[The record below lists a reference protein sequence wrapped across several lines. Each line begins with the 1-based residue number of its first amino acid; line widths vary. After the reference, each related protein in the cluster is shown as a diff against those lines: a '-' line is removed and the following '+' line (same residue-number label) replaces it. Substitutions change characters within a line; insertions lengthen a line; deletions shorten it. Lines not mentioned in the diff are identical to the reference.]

1 MITLN
6 SIQIEGIAASGEF
19 SGSISFSK
27 GLQVIS
33 ARNAFGKSL
42 AVTAIAWGLGGEAV
56 FGIPDND
63 PSCFPPAVRDE
74 IDLGGTLLS
83 PVLSS
88 SCVLKFTHSDKR
100 TLQLKRAIKGDC
112 ATIEVTEGDEKG
124 FARKSLLSARSL
136 TMQDEHGGFQ
146 RFFYEWLRWPR
157 QKVTTYRGNEAD
169 IYIENLLPLFYIDQD
184 EGWTD
189 IQALQITRYG
199 QQQIAEIAL
208 EYLLGGTDAIAVR
221 VERLRSA
228 QSNAALKETARL
240 LSDRVV
246 STLLRFGWRSTWSNH
261 GSVKD
266 IANRWSSEKLTEMLA
281 RQFEV
286 DLPKQIVSLRERAS
300 KLRTT
305 LTGSPI
311 DAGDASAP
319 AAASQK
325 VIGLK
330 ERRHRLNEDL
340 NTSRR
345 QGEQNATLL
354 SSLEDRILAASDL
367 LRLKTTGIGRID
379 HLECPTCHRDLD
391 PATFALSSQS
401 ADSVE
406 RHIEALK
413 RDRDLLQRNIAA
425 IEAGLGKLTAE
436 FNAVNLELLEAER
449 ALVTVTA
456 SIGTVREQ
464 LAQTAADLASV
475 ERSIDRVQAMQAEI
489 EELQKNI
496 DSWISSANMLETSG
510 VVPQDFERRRSE
522 FLASFRKYLIAFG
535 HSAVTTQNAPS
546 IDFDEQYTPVLAHRR
561 LRSLGS
567 ASDQSRLIAAHALA
581 VADASGKVGG
591 MHPGLV
597 VLDEPLQQNPDPQH
611 RSLFLNFLAKDLAK
625 SLSFQTLIF
634 TSLTEKE
641 IALLRKQG
649 VSVSTPEGAHFLTLI
664 PKVAPSVQPPASPEA
679 QGS

>member
-1 MITLN
+1 MITLD
-6 SIQIEGIAASGEF
+6 SIQIEGVAASGGF
-19 SGSISFSK
+19 SGSIAFSK

-42 AVTAIAWGLGGEAV
+42 SVTAIAWGLGGEAV

-63 PSCFPPAVRDE
+63 ASCFPPAVRDE
-74 IDLGGTLLS
+74 IDLGNSEPSL
-83 PVLSS
+83 VLSS
-88 SCVLKFTHSDKR
+88 SCILKFTHSDKR

-112 ATIEVTEGDEKG
+112 TTVEVSEGDEKG
-124 FARKSLLSARSL
+124 VVRKSVLSARTL

-146 RFFYEWLRWPR
+146 RFFYEWLGWPR
-157 QKVTTYRGNEAD
+157 QKVTTYRGNEANL
-169 IYIENLLPLFYIDQD
+169 YVENLLPLFYIDQD

-199 QQQIAEIAL
+199 QQQIAEIAI
-208 EYLLGGTDAIAVR
+208 EYLLGGTDAIAAR
-221 VERLRSA
+221 VERLRNA

-240 LSDRVV
+240 LSERVV
-246 STLLRFGWRSTWSNH
+246 STLLRFGWRTAWSNH

-266 IANRWSSEKLTEMLA
+266 IANRWSSEKLAEMLA
-281 RQFEV
+281 REFEA
-286 DLPKQIVSLRERAS
+286 DLPKQVVALRERAA
-300 KLRTT
+300 KLRDT

-311 DAGDASAP
+311 DASDASAP

-330 ERRHRLNEDL
+330 ERRHQLNEDL

-345 QGEQNATLL
+345 QGEQNAMLL
-354 SSLEDRILAASDL
+354 ASLEDRIQAASDL

-413 RDRDLLQRNIAA
+413 RDRDLLKRNIGA

-496 DSWISSANMLETSG
+496 DSWVISANTLETAG
-510 VVPQDFERRRSE
+510 IAPQDFERRRSE
-522 FLASFRKYLIAFG
+522 FLASFRKYLLAFG
-535 HSAVTTQNAPS
+535 HSAVTGQNASS
-546 IDFDEQYTPVLAHRR
+546 INFDEQYIPILGNRR

-581 VADASGKVGG
+581 LADASGKVNGL
-591 MHPGLV
+591 HPGLV

-625 SLSFQTLIF
+625 TISFQTLIF

-641 IALLRKQG
+641 IVLLRKQG
-649 VSVSTPEGAHFLTLI
+649 VVVSTPEGKHFLAAI
-664 PKVAPSVQPPASPEA
+664 PNTAPSTQPPIGPAKQS
-679 QGS
+679 S